1 MKAEILSKKN
11 SSLLFL
17 LLLVL
22 FFACAKNQKK
32 VILPEVDNKVSGQFF
47 KISLAEWS
55 LHKTF
60 NDDGVSPFE
69 FAERAKSMGFEALE
83 YVSQLYSKQIDELG
97 FDTVIDSL
105 KKESETYGLKNNL
118 IMVDQEGDLA
128 VPDSV
133 LRNQAVENH
142 KKWVH
147 AAKALGCQAIRVNL
161 PGSSDS
167 EIWKVAAFDGLS
179 KLASYADEQNIN
191 VIVENHGGFSSNV
204 AMLVDVIQ
212 KVNASNCGVLPDFG
226 NFCIKRV
233 DSECVDEYDMY
244 KGVEEMMPLAKG
256 VSAKSYDFDENG
268 NETKIDFYKMLQ
280 LVKNAGYSDFIGVEY
295 EGSRLSEVE
304 GILATKKLLLK
315 ASNKLK

>member
-1 MKAEILSKKN
+1 MKTVRFTIKWISTVFI
-11 SSLLFL
+11 LFL
-17 LLLVL
+17 LL
-22 FFACAKNQKK
+22 FFGCGKNQKK
-32 VILPEVDNKVSGQFF
+32 EKIIETDNKSSKPFF
-47 KISLAEWS
+47 EISLAQWS
-55 LHKTF
+55 LHRTF

-69 FAERAKSMGFEALE
+69 FAKRAKSMGFEALE
-83 YVSQLYSKQIDELG
+83 YVSQLYSRQIEELG
-97 FDTVIDSL
+97 FDAVIDSL
-105 KKESETYGLKNNL
+105 KKESEAYGLKNNL
-118 IMVDQEGDLA
+118 IMVDHEGDLA

-142 KKWVH
+142 KKWVQ
-147 AAKALGCQAIRVNL
+147 AAKVLGCQAIRVNL
-161 PGSSDS
+161 SGSSDS

-179 KLASYADEQNIN
+179 KLASYAAEQNIN

-212 KVNASNCGVLPDFG
+212 KVNTSNCGLLPDFG
-226 NFCIKRV
+226 NFCIKHI

-268 NETKIDFYKMLQ
+268 NETKVDFYKMLQ
-280 LVKNAGYSDFIGVEY
+280 LVKNAGYTDFIGVEY

-304 GILATKKLLLK
+304 GILATKKLLLS
-315 ASNKLK
+315 ASSKLK